1 MGFLKGT
8 LKVKKN
14 LNKVRTLSII
24 RFQNWF
30 IDCKECTRPMED
42 VNNKG
47 NLVEGVYGHPL
58 GHHLNFS
65 LSLNLQVYLKTFL
78 EVSI

>member
-1 MGFLKGT
+1 
-8 LKVKKN
+8 
-14 LNKVRTLSII
+14 
-24 RFQNWF
+24 
-30 IDCKECTRPMED
+30 MED

-65 LSLNLQVYLKTFL
+65 LSLKLQVYLKTFL
-78 EVSI
+78 YGSLHIKFHTYLPLHHHSGLQNGVREMTIAAKKLGLKRSC